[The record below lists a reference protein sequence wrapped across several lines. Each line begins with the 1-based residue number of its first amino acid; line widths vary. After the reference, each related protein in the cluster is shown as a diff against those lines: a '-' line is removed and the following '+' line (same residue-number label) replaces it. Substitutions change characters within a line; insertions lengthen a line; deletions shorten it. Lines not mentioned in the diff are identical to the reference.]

1 MMTSSNK
8 TFCLPFPTFLR
19 SLLRFCLFFQHKH
32 FSVMTLRKYS
42 EGAFFFSFAVSSM
55 LKASVTKLSVHQV
68 GLLRPQTEM

>member
-1 MMTSSNK
+1 MTSSNK

-19 SLLRFCLFFQHKH
+19 SLLRFYLSFQHKH

-42 EGAFFFSFAVSSM
+42 EGVFFSFGGSSVV
-55 LKASVTKLSVHQV
+55 KATVIKLSVHQV